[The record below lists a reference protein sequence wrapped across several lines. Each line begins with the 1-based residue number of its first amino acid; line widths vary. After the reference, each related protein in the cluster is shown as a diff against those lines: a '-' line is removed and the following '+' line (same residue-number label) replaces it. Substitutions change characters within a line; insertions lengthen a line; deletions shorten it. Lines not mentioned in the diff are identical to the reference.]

1 MKPRKAMSKSIQA
14 YYQTLK
20 DFEFQRAFHE
30 GAVSV
35 AFQTLL
41 SDAARPHGWTL
52 IPQLSDKHAGGGI
65 RPDGTLKDQM
75 NLVRGHWEA
84 KDTSDNLDVEIIK
97 KSKKG
102 YPLTNIIF
110 EDTRTAVLLQNKIN
124 AGRQIEGFEKA
135 VYKFMTTSRD
145 ERIGKDKL
153 PKLAEYVLS
162 DGQKFRG
169 GICIDRTGAH
179 CASAY

>member
-1 MKPRKAMSKSIQA
+1 MKPRKALSKSVEA

-41 SDAARPHGWTL
+41 SDAARPHRWTL
-52 IPQLSDKHAGGGI
+52 IPQLSDKRAHGGI

-84 KDTSDNLDVEIIK
+84 KDTADNLDVEMIE

-102 YPLTNIIF
+102 
-110 EDTRTAVLLQNKIN
+110 
-124 AGRQIEGFEKA
+124 
-135 VYKFMTTSRD
+135 
-145 ERIGKDKL
+145 
-153 PKLAEYVLS
+153 
-162 DGQKFRG
+162 
-169 GICIDRTGAH
+169 
-179 CASAY
+179 